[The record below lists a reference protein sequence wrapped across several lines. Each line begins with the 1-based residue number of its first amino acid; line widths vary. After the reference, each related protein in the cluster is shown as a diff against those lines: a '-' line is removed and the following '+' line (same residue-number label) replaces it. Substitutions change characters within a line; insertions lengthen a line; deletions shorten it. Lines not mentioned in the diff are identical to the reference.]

1 MSEASSDICKRCQ
14 TSFASDSE
22 RFCANCKAPRR
33 KPCILCRAAISFK
46 AEECK
51 LCLAPQDE
59 NIFEETPLKD
69 CSCGAL
75 VMMSSSACYNCHSV
89 LQVGYVL
96 PQHQKSPI
104 VPPIELPQESC
115 DQLSS
120 NVTSTSVSDSGD
132 QVSPQKATAE
142 ESSDQSFVV
151 STPSSGQEIMSVNI
165 SVHKSTQMTSHSPV
179 TDLLSSNVNP
189 SGIPHNSQQQ
199 ISKKATHEPGESINQ
214 SGVPSAIHGSSQN
227 DHDQLKK
234 EESSTTNAQL
244 SSDHVIHMDNWDIQP
259 QEVSLSLSSFPYLK
273 SQEETCHDGDG
284 QSENELVANNYTGA
298 NVQPQPSP
306 SSLCTSAPVNMTTSL
321 SASGVATPSTMLP
334 IVSPPIF
341 APHSDQTCTPKH
353 ELPDKESMTP
363 GKKRKVDSLI
373 ESGQRAF
380 NLSEEGEARD
390 SVNYGNNEHE
400 ITNKSSDAQ
409 ILGSHKMPLDDQG
422 DLSARGQVQT
432 QRKRKSASYES
443 ETDTLTSKKLA
454 HNESEIVVH
463 ISEKHGSQADL
474 REILT
479 DQNDTQNKSGQEG
492 NNEIFIGVDSD
503 SESSTCETNEQY
515 QHQRLHDSQSKV
527 CIIIFYYYQSIY
539 ILEYSTIY

>member
-1 MSEASSDICKRCQ
+1 MSEASSDICKRCK

-59 NIFEETPLKD
+59 NIFDETPLKD

-89 LQVGYVL
+89 LEVGYVL

-132 QVSPQKATAE
+132 QVLPQKVTAE

-189 SGIPHNSQQQ
+189 SVIPPNSQQQ
-199 ISKKATHEPGESINQ
+199 ISEKATHEPGESNNQ
-214 SGVPSAIHGSSQN
+214 SGVPSAIHVSTQN
-227 DHDQLKK
+227 DQDQLKK

-273 SQEETCHDGDG
+273 SQEETCHDG
-284 QSENELVANNYTGA
+284 QSENELVANNYSGA
-298 NVQPQPSP
+298 NIQPQPSP

-321 SASGVATPSTMLP
+321 SANSVATSTMPP
-334 IVSPPIF
+334 IVSPPISS
-341 APHSDQTCTPKH
+341 PHSDQTCTPKH
-353 ELPDKESMTP
+353 KLPEKKSMTP
-363 GKKRKVDSLI
+363 EKKRKVDFHI
-373 ESGQRAF
+373 ESGQDAF
-380 NLSEEGEARD
+380 NLFEEGAARD
-390 SVNYGNNEHE
+390 SVKHGNNKHE
-400 ITNKSSDAQ
+400 ITKKSSDAQ
-409 ILGSHKMPLDDQG
+409 ILDSHKMPLDDQG

-432 QRKRKSASYES
+432 QRKRRSASFES

-454 HNESEIVVH
+454 HNESEFVVH
-463 ISEKHGSQADL
+463 ISEKHGSHADL
-474 REILT
+474 LT
-479 DQNDTQNKSGQEG
+479 DQNDAQNNKSAQEG
-492 NNEIFIGVDSD
+492 NNESFIGVDSD
-503 SESSTCETNEQY
+503 SESSTCETNEQH
-515 QHQRLHDSQSKV
+515 QHQQSHDSQSKV
-527 CIIIFYYYQSIY
+527 CIIIFHYYQSNY
-539 ILEYSTIY
+539 ILEYGTIY

>member
-1 MSEASSDICKRCQ
+1 MSEASSDICKRCK

-46 AEECK
+46 AEKCK

-59 NIFEETPLKD
+59 NIFDETPLKD

-75 VMMSSSACYNCHSV
+75 VMMSSPACYNCHSV

-132 QVSPQKATAE
+132 QVLPQKVTAE

-179 TDLLSSNVNP
+179 TDLLSFNVNP
-189 SGIPHNSQQQ
+189 SGIPPNSQQQ
-199 ISKKATHEPGESINQ
+199 ISEKATHEPGESNNQ
-214 SGVPSAIHGSSQN
+214 SGVPSAIHGSTQN

-244 SSDHVIHMDNWDIQP
+244 SSDHVIHMDNWDIQS

-273 SQEETCHDGDG
+273 SQEETCHDD

-298 NVQPQPSP
+298 NIQPQPSP

-321 SASGVATPSTMLP
+321 SASSVATPSTMSP
-334 IVSPPIF
+334 IVSAPIS
-341 APHSDQTCTPKH
+341 APHSDQTCTLKH
-353 ELPDKESMTP
+353 ELPEKESMTP
-363 GKKRKVDSLI
+363 EKKRKVDFYI
-373 ESGQRAF
+373 ESGQDAF
-380 NLSEEGEARD
+380 NLSEEGAASD
-390 SVNYGNNEHE
+390 SVKHGNNEHK

-422 DLSARGQVQT
+422 DLSAKGQVQT
-432 QRKRKSASYES
+432 QRKRRSASFES
-443 ETDTLTSKKLA
+443 ETDTLTFKKLA
-454 HNESEIVVH
+454 HNESEFVVH
-463 ISEKHGSQADL
+463 ISEKHGSHADL
-474 REILT
+474 LT
-479 DQNDTQNKSGQEG
+479 DQNDAQNNKSAQEG
-492 NNEIFIGVDSD
+492 NNESFIGVDSD
-503 SESSTCETNEQY
+503 SESSTCETNEQH
-515 QHQRLHDSQSKV
+515 QHPQSHDSQSKV
-527 CIIIFYYYQSIY
+527 CVIIFHYYKSNY

>member
-1 MSEASSDICKRCQ
+1 MSEASSDICKKCKAF
-14 TSFASDSE
+14 FASDSE
-22 RFCANCKAPRR
+22 RFCGNCRTPRR
-33 KPCILCRAAISFK
+33 KPCLLCQSAISFK
-46 AEECK
+46 AEKCK
-51 LCLAPQDE
+51 HCLAPQDE
-59 NIFEETPLKD
+59 DIFDETPLKE
-69 CSCGAL
+69 CSCGAF
-75 VMMSSSACYNCHSV
+75 VMMSSEACYHCHSV

-96 PQHQKSPI
+96 PQHQKSPVI
-104 VPPIELPQESC
+104 PPSIELPQESC

-132 QVSPQKATAE
+132 QVSSHKVTAE
-142 ESSDQSFVV
+142 ESSDQSLVV

-165 SVHKSTQMTSHSPV
+165 SIHKSTQMTSHSPV

-189 SGIPHNSQQQ
+189 NDIPPNSQQQ
-199 ISKKATHEPGESINQ
+199 ISEKATHEPGESNNQ
-214 SGVPSAIHGSSQN
+214 SGVPSAIHGSTQN
-227 DHDQLKK
+227 DPDQLKK

-244 SSDHVIHMDNWDIQP
+244 SSDHVIHMDNWDKQP
-259 QEVSLSLSSFPYLK
+259 QEVSLSLSSFPYSQ
-273 SQEETCHDGDG
+273 SQEETCHDG
-284 QSENELVANNYTGA
+284 QSENELVANNYSGA
-298 NVQPQPSP
+298 NIQPQPSP

-321 SASGVATPSTMLP
+321 SASSVATPSTMPP
-334 IVSPPIF
+334 IVSPPIS
-341 APHSDQTCTPKH
+341 APHSDQMCTPKH

-373 ESGQRAF
+373 ESGQHAF

-390 SVNYGNNEHE
+390 TVNHGNNEHE

-463 ISEKHGSQADL
+463 ISEKHGSRADL

-492 NNEIFIGVDSD
+492 NKEIFIGVDSD

-515 QHQRLHDSQSKV
+515 QHQRSHDSQSKV
-527 CIIIFYYYQSIY
+527 RIIIFY
-539 ILEYSTIY
+539 